1 MKHINKSAMHHAIRR
16 EQRRRAA
23 IMHGLYRLCMGA
35 TGAAFLATVFFAAS
49 VDGPGW
55 ALGLTGFVVSGLSTV
70 GFYRIAEWA
79 EEGIA

>member
-1 MKHINKSAMHHAIRR
+1 MSKSTAPRAIRR
-16 EQRRRAA
+16 ARRRRAA
-23 IMHGLYRLCMGA
+23 IMRGLYQLCMGA

-55 ALGLTGFVVSGLSTV
+55 ALGLTGFVVSSIATA
-70 GFYRIAEWA
+70 GFYRAAQWA

>member
-1 MKHINKSAMHHAIRR
+1 MKHINHSAMLRAIRR
-16 EQRRRAA
+16 ARRRRAA
-23 IMHGLYRLCMGA
+23 VMRGLYHLCMGA
-35 TGAAFLATVFFAAS
+35 TGAAILAAVFFSAS

-55 ALGLTGFVVSGLSTV
+55 ALGLTGFSVSAIATA

>member
-1 MKHINKSAMHHAIRR
+1 MNKSAIPRTIRR
-16 EQRRRAA
+16 ARRRRAA
-23 IMHGLYRLCMGA
+23 VMRGLYHLCMGA
-35 TGAAFLATVFFAAS
+35 TGAAILAAVFFSAS

-55 ALGLTGFVVSGLSTV
+55 ALGLTGFSVSAIATA

>member
-1 MKHINKSAMHHAIRR
+1 MR
-16 EQRRRAA
+16 
-23 IMHGLYRLCMGA
+23 GLYRLFMGA

-49 VDGPGW
+49 VDGPSW
-55 ALGLTGFVVSGLSTV
+55 ALGLTGFVVSGFSTV

>member
-1 MKHINKSAMHHAIRR
+1 
-16 EQRRRAA
+16 
-23 IMHGLYRLCMGA
+23 MGA

-70 GFYRIAEWA
+70 GFYKIAEWA
-79 EEGIA
+79 EEDIA

>member
-1 MKHINKSAMHHAIRR
+1 MNKSAILRAIHRAR
-16 EQRRRAA
+16 RRRAA
-23 IMHGLYRLCMGA
+23 IMRGLYRLFMGA
-35 TGAAFLATVFFAAS
+35 TGAAFLAAVFFSAS

-55 ALGLTGFVVSGLSTV
+55 ALGLTGFVISGLSTA

>member
-1 MKHINKSAMHHAIRR
+1 
-16 EQRRRAA
+16 
-23 IMHGLYRLCMGA
+23 MGA
-35 TGAAFLATVFFAAS
+35 TGAAFLATVFFSAS

-55 ALGLTGFVVSGLSTV
+55 ALGLTGFVVSGFSTV

>member
-1 MKHINKSAMHHAIRR
+1 MSKSAMLRAIRR
-16 EQRRRAA
+16 ERRRRAA
-23 IMHGLYRLCMGA
+23 IMRGLYQLFMGA

-55 ALGLTGFVVSGLSTV
+55 ALGLTGFVVSGLATA
-70 GFYRIAEWA
+70 GFYGIAEWA

>member
-1 MKHINKSAMHHAIRR
+1 MSKSAMLRTIRHT
-16 EQRRRAA
+16 RRRRVA
-23 IMHGLYRLCMGA
+23 IMRGLYRLFMGA
-35 TGAAFLATVFFAAS
+35 TGAAILAAVFFSAS

-55 ALGLTGFVVSGLSTV
+55 ALGLTGFSVSAIATA